1 MSSNI
6 CLSHIL
12 SQNTPSYG
20 NRDRIFIRAN
30 SAIQNGETANTS
42 TWIFSNNHIGTHID
56 APYHFCETGRRT
68 YEIPVD
74 EYIFNQVHLI
84 DIPCTNAKLIG
95 IKDLENISEIKKN
108 IELLL
113 IRTGFE
119 HFRQN
124 EKYWNDN
131 PGISPELAGY
141 LRKNYP
147 KLRCIGFDFMSIT
160 SWKYRGEGR
169 ESHKEFLC
177 PEQGQNAIM
186 AIEDMS
192 LKLIKNQI
200 NWVIVAPL
208 FVEDGNGGVVTV
220 FANQNS

>member
-1 MSSNI
+1 M
-6 CLSHIL
+6 
-12 SQNTPSYG
+12 Q
-20 NRDRIFIRAN
+20 R
-30 SAIQNGETANTS
+30 GETANTS
-42 TWIFSNNHIGTHID
+42 SWTFSNNHIGTHID
-56 APYHFCETGRRT
+56 APYHFCETGKKT

-74 EYIFNQVHLI
+74 EYIFDKVELI

-95 IKDLENISEIKKN
+95 IEDIENNSVIKKG

-119 HFRQN
+119 HYRQDD
-124 EKYWNDN
+124 KYWDDN

-141 LRKNYP
+141 FRKNYP
-147 KLRCIGFDFMSIT
+147 QLRCIGFDFMSIT
-160 SWKYRGEGR
+160 SWKYRIEGR

-177 PEQGQNAIM
+177 PAHGEKAIL

-192 LKLIKNQI
+192 LKLINSQI
-200 NWVIVAPL
+200 NWVVVAPL
-208 FVEDGNGGVVTV
+208 FVEDGNGGSVTV